1 MEKRTVDKI
10 KALQGSAANQEEFM
24 KQLAGIDENGQLTD
38 EFQVAVN
45 GGAASTELGFGNGFL
60 DPIGF
65 PVTAGMMISPKFPDR
80 STPELA

>member
-10 KALQGSAANQEEFM
+10 KALQGLAANQEEFM

-45 GGAASTELGFGNGFL
+45 GGAASPQLFISSNWPTTI
-60 DPIGF
+60 DF
-65 PVTAGMMISPKFPDR
+65 PTTAGMMIPPKFPDG
-80 STPELA
+80 SALELA